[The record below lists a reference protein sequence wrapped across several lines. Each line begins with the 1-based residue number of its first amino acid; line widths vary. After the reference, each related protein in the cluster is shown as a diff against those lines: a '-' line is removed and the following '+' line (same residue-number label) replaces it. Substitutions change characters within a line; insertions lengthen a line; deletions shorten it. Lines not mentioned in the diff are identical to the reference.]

1 MLTMQKKKSAP
12 QRGRTQAERSTETRQ
27 KIIQAAA
34 RIILESGF
42 KKASLGQIAAE
53 AGVTTGAIQ
62 HHFGDKAGILFA
74 IIETSFGQHSTRV
87 STLNTEKGDLEHR
100 ISQFI
105 EIVWDGYSDPLY
117 WATLEIIMNMK
128 DDSEFTERVMSS
140 VSRFNSFIDRMWM
153 GTFWDT
159 PASREHHIAA
169 CRFLFR
175 TLNGLAIERTVSP
188 NTFETKTAFALL
200 NMVIKQL
207 LSENA
212 TLPERYK

>member
-1 MLTMQKKKSAP
+1 MATMLKKKPAP
-12 QRGRTQAERSTETRQ
+12 QKGRTQAERSTETRQ

-62 HHFGDKAGILFA
+62 HHFGDRAGILFA

-105 EIVWDGYSDPLY
+105 EIIWDGYSDPLY
-117 WATLEIIMNMK
+117 WATLEIIMNIK
-128 DDSEFTERVMSS
+128 DDSEFTERVMSY
-140 VSRFNSFIDRMWM
+140 VSRFNSFIDRLQ
-153 GTFWDT
+153 
-159 PASREHHIAA
+159 
-169 CRFLFR
+169 CR
-175 TLNGLAIERTVSP
+175 
-188 NTFETKTAFALL
+188 
-200 NMVIKQL
+200 
-207 LSENA
+207 
-212 TLPERYK
+212 